1 MTDTLKKIYYA
12 QHDIYKKT
20 YEERFNSPFTVHFDF
35 EIKQFN
41 HEHSYPAFFYYDE
54 SFALLTEKIYKHFES
69 FLHLV
74 FSLPPV
80 VLHQFALS
88 CIIEEVKSTNDIEGV
103 HSTHRE
109 LKETLEQISKSSRF
123 SSIVTKYN
131 TLLSQKS
138 MQFHTCTD
146 IRTLYD
152 EFAHQEVISSNP
164 ANKLD
169 GKIFRKNTVDVQSSA
184 GKILHR
190 GLYPEDKVI
199 KNLEIA
205 LNILN
210 DKGIPALVRFA
221 VFHYF
226 FAYIHPFYDGNGRTD
241 RFITSCYIANHFHY
255 LMALRL
261 SVTIKKQRST
271 YQKLLNETDS
281 EINMGDLTPFVHGF
295 AYIIYK
301 TFEDI
306 EEILKRKQE
315 QLEKYK
321 KKIIVLNPDDEFM
334 QNFYYILLQASLFF
348 GQGISMEELMHL
360 TGKSRNTIKNKINS
374 LPEKHIIIRGSKK
387 KFYKLNMLIFKNL

>member
-1 MTDTLKKIYYA
+1 MIDTLKKIYYA
-12 QHDIYKKT
+12 QYDIYKKT

-54 SFALLTEKIYKHFES
+54 SFALLSEKIYKHFES

-109 LKETLEQISKSSRF
+109 LKETLEQFSKSSRF

-138 MQFHTCTD
+138 MQFNTCTD

-164 ANKLD
+164 MNKLD
-169 GKIFRKNTVDVQSSA
+169 GNIFRKNTVDIQSPA
-184 GKILHR
+184 GKTLHR
-190 GLYPEDKVI
+190 GLYPEDKII
-199 KNLEIA
+199 KNLKIA

-210 DKGIPALVRFA
+210 DKEIPALVRFA

-261 SVTIKKQRST
+261 SVTIKKQRSD
-271 YQKLLNETDS
+271 YQKLLHETDS